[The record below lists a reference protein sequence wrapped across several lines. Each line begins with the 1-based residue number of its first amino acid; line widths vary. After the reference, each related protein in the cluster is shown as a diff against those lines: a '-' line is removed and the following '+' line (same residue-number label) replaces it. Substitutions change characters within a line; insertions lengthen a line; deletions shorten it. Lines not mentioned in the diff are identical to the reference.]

1 MICLLLSCI
10 VVPSSASYLAS
21 LISGSRCVGKSH
33 LLSSKRQIF
42 LELMNLKLFL
52 LIFFLSNMGKQ
63 KVNDTWLENSI
74 FSFCFKPWKI
84 KVNPLMQKHKQKT
97 LQKFY
102 LVKPSETLE
111 IPPFFLPL

>member
-1 MICLLLSCI
+1 MGHDALVRAIF
-10 VVPSSASYLAS
+10 
-21 LISGSRCVGKSH
+21 SH
-33 LLSSKRQIF
+33 QKDRYF
-42 LELMNLKLFL
+42 LELMDLKLFL

-84 KVNPLMQKHKQKT
+84 IKLNPLMQKHKQKT

-102 LVKPSETLE
+102 LVKLSEILHFSCHCRHETGPKL
-111 IPPFFLPL
+111 LC